1 MGKRLKPMGV
11 AGILDNTFFILR
23 DKFWQFQG
31 VIFLSYLPAVIFGI
45 LAAVLLL
52 PVVLGGI
59 ELLDTDSVEQMDQLF
74 SGLLSSFGLYFFI
87 VGGGFIV
94 ALILGSIYM
103 AYGSIRLFSK
113 GLHAEECRVREAFKG
128 IKGKR
133 LRFTGVII
141 FFILLATAL
150 DYLIIERVLNHIPAI
165 DFFWAQIAGSI
176 LQVTIIFLFFLS
188 PAVVSL
194 ENKGLFS
201 SLRRAF
207 TLAAGHRWRLAGTYI
222 LFYLLGYIILLIV
235 YFLVMVPVGFL
246 FFMGIRLEMPVFIIF
261 GLLLCLASVL
271 LFNIFFVYHNGP
283 LTCLYYDLLIR
294 KEGYD
299 LTRRLAVRAPAGV
312 TAGTAGGEQH

>member
-1 MGKRLKPMGV
+1 MEIILFSWKIFIVMFCCQSPVALRAKKRKVGRKKTEHEEITFIIRFREKGAGKMGKRLKPMGV

-128 IKGKR
+128 INGKR
-133 LRFTGVII
+133 LRF
-141 FFILLATAL
+141 
-150 DYLIIERVLNHIPAI
+150 
-165 DFFWAQIAGSI
+165 
-176 LQVTIIFLFFLS
+176 
-188 PAVVSL
+188 
-194 ENKGLFS
+194 K
-201 SLRRAF
+201 
-207 TLAAGHRWRLAGTYI
+207 
-222 LFYLLGYIILLIV
+222 
-235 YFLVMVPVGFL
+235 
-246 FFMGIRLEMPVFIIF
+246 
-261 GLLLCLASVL
+261 
-271 LFNIFFVYHNGP
+271 
-283 LTCLYYDLLIR
+283 
-294 KEGYD
+294 
-299 LTRRLAVRAPAGV
+299 
-312 TAGTAGGEQH
+312 